1 MANPVWPA
9 SLPAPLARNPQF
21 APAFDNIRKS
31 PMDTGA
37 IKRRPRS
44 TFVPETFTG
53 AILVDATQY
62 ATLDAFVKTT
72 LGFTGAFDWTDWRTD
87 TTKTYAF
94 LTLPTYT
101 HEAAGYWVASFELIE
116 A

>member
-1 MANPVWPA
+1 MSNPAWP
-9 SLPAPLARNPQF
+9 STLPDPLARNPAF

-31 PMDTGA
+31 PMESGA
-37 IKRRPRS
+37 IKRRPRA

-53 AILVDATQY
+53 SILVDATQY
-62 ATLDAFVKTT
+62 ATLRDFVNTT
-72 LGFTGAFDWTDWRTD
+72 LDFTGAFDWKDWRTG
-87 TTKTYAF
+87 TTQTYAF